1 MTTDPQLSTT
11 IILASDYSA
20 LMDGHSQDQ
29 LNQTTQLHSLQLVI
43 LLSYLCGTVLKTSA
57 YLFWH
62 QQGTTKLKSDN
73 HYYRQCKDRVLS
85 DARAKSII
93 FDRVVEITDGAPT
106 QFKNRFNMIQLG
118 DVVRKYDLLW
128 AMAVY
133 PPTATFKGEHDGV
146 GNLDKNVIRQAELNE
161 TGRYPTTRNYMPLL
175 WSQPDKTP
183 RALDDPQR
191 RTHEIDEHVRI
202 LVNDLPNVL
211 QGDTTN
217 CRMVITNKA
226 ECHLISP
233 HPLSTHLISSLIVSL
248 LILSHLLSPRPLLSP
263 LSSSSLIS
271 SDIISLHLITPQPLS
286 YHVSSFS
293 FISSRLI
300 LSHRS

>member
-1 MTTDPQLSTT
+1 
-11 IILASDYSA
+11 
-20 LMDGHSQDQ
+20 
-29 LNQTTQLHSLQLVI
+29 
-43 LLSYLCGTVLKTSA
+43 
-57 YLFWH
+57 
-62 QQGTTKLKSDN
+62 
-73 HYYRQCKDRVLS
+73 
-85 DARAKSII
+85 
-93 FDRVVEITDGAPT
+93 
-106 QFKNRFNMIQLG
+106 
-118 DVVRKYDLLW
+118 
-128 AMAVY
+128 
-133 PPTATFKGEHDGV
+133 
-146 GNLDKNVIRQAELNE
+146 
-161 TGRYPTTRNYMPLL
+161 MPLL

-211 QGDTTN
+211 PGDTTN

-226 ECHLISP
+226 EENYECSNVPGIQSYYNAIVFKNSLENGAVNTNQTVYLKDAFCSCDNCRGVTRPEDFLHCRHLNNNISILVFSPDPLSCHLISP

-293 FISSRLI
+293 FISSRLG
-300 LSHRS
+300 LSYNKPHLIFR

>member
-1 MTTDPQLSTT
+1 
-11 IILASDYSA
+11 
-20 LMDGHSQDQ
+20 
-29 LNQTTQLHSLQLVI
+29 LQLVI

-57 YLFWH
+57 YSFWH

-73 HYYRQCKDRVLS
+73 HYYRQCKDRLLS

-93 FDRVVEITDGAPT
+93 FDRVVEIIDGAPT

-118 DVVRKYDLLW
+118 DVVRKYDLIW

-161 TGRYPTTRNYMPLL
+161 TGRYPTARSYMQLL
-175 WSQPDKTP
+175 WSQPDKTS

-211 QGDTTN
+211 PGDTTN

-226 ECHLISP
+226 EENYECSNVPGIQSCYNAIVFKNSLENGHQSDC
-233 HPLSTHLISSLIVSL
+233 LS
-248 LILSHLLSPRPLLSP
+248 
-263 LSSSSLIS
+263 
-271 SDIISLHLITPQPLS
+271 
-286 YHVSSFS
+286 
-293 FISSRLI
+293 
-300 LSHRS
+300 